1 MNRDEIIRLLK
12 KELSLEKGCLE
23 AAMCVYET
31 TRNPFIKIRYKFVIE
46 KYTHS
51 YITLSI
57 ILDKIEEGR
66 I

>member
-1 MNRDEIIRLLK
+1 MYKDKIIRLLK

-23 AAMCVYET
+23 ASMRVYKT
-31 TRNPFIKIRYKFVIE
+31 TRNPFVKIRYKFVIE

-51 YITLSI
+51 YVTLSI